1 MNSIGFYFGPL
12 GLIAAIQGAGAWSS
26 WLENVNWAWLQ
37 LAADWAIRIAM
48 LFYVPRHRSPAAAR
62 AWLLLIFFFPWLG
75 LILYS
80 LIGRPYLPRRRQE
93 RQQQAVHLIRELR
106 ERFATSAHLTRPQ
119 LAEPLDQAVTL
130 AQQLGDFGIL
140 GNNRFEL
147 ITNYQAAIDRLV
159 ADIDA
164 AQRHIHLL
172 YYIFAD
178 DATGR
183 RVADALRRASA
194 RGVQCRLLL
203 DALGGRSA
211 LRRLASS
218 LRSAGVEV
226 VAVLPYRLWNRN
238 RGRRDLRNHRKI
250 AVIDG
255 QVGYVGSQNLIDAD
269 FKRGL
274 VYEELVARVTGPIVG
289 QLQAVWLVDRFVE
302 TDNIL
307 GGDDL
312 FPAPLTEGTSPAQSL
327 PSGPLYRRANVQRTL
342 VALVHAARRRV
353 VITTPY
359 FVPDEPLVQAL
370 QTAVLRGVEVDLIL
384 SQARDQVLVCWAQ
397 RSYYE
402 DLLDAGVRIHHYL
415 PAFLHAKH
423 VTIDDDV
430 AMVGSSNIDIRSFQL
445 NSEISVLIYDR
456 EVVARLAEIQQDCLA
471 RSKQISYEEWL
482 ARPLRAKLAE
492 NTARMVDSLL

>member
-1 MNSIGFYFGPL
+1 MLLAFIGLNGSWANSL
-12 GLIAAIQGAGAWSS
+12 A
-26 WLENVNWAWLQ
+26 EVDWAWLQ
-37 LAADWAIRIAM
+37 IAGDWIIRVCM
-48 LFYVPRHRSPAAAR
+48 LFYVPQRRSPGAAR
-62 AWLLLIFFFPWLG
+62 AWLLLIFFFPWAG

-80 LIGRPYLPRRRQE
+80 FIGRPFLPRRRQE
-93 RQQQAVHLIRELR
+93 RQEQAIRLIHDLR
-106 ERFATSAHLTRPQ
+106 QRFAESEHLTRPK

-147 ITNYQAAIDRLV
+147 LTDYAAAIDRLV

-164 AQRHIHLL
+164 AERHVHLL

-183 RVADALRRASA
+183 RIADALRRATA
-194 RGVQCRLLL
+194 RGVPCRLLL
-203 DALGGRSA
+203 DALGARSA
-211 LRRLASS
+211 LRRLAPK
-218 LRSAGVEV
+218 LRTAGIEV
-226 VAVLPYRLWNRN
+226 VSVLPYRLWNRN

-255 QVGYVGSQNLIDAD
+255 RVGYIGSQNLIDAD

-274 VYEELVARVTGPIVG
+274 VYEELVARVTGPVVG
-289 QLQAVWLVDRFVE
+289 QLQAVWLVDRYME
-302 TDNIL
+302 TGTIFSD
-307 GGDDL
+307 DDL
-312 FPAPLTEGTSPAQSL
+312 FPAPIIAGSSAAQSL

-342 VALVHAARRRV
+342 VALVHGARTRV

-370 QTAVLRGVEVDLIL
+370 QTAVLRGVEVHLIL
-384 SQARDQVLVCWAQ
+384 SQARDQVLVCLAQ

-402 DLLDAGVRIHHYL
+402 DMLEAGVRIHHYQ
-415 PAFLHAKH
+415 PGFLHAKH

-430 AMVGSSNIDIRSFQL
+430 ALFGSSNIDIRSFQL

-456 EVVARLAEIQQDCLA
+456 EVVVRLAQIQENYLA
-471 RSKQISYEEWL
+471 HCRQLSYDEWL
-482 ARPLRAKLAE
+482 RRPLRAKLAE